1 MFLLL
6 FPVVVSCCCFLLN
19 SFFPTRLFVLTA
31 IDTRDAEREES
42 AEVAHRDFYNV
53 RKVDTHIHHSAC
65 MNAKHLLRFI
75 KHKLRYGHKLLPPP
89 LLLLLCVVVVAAAI
103 AAVVCCWWIF
113 TIPPLPLSPWSLYIP
128 FDPFFVQVFTR

>member
-6 FPVVVSCCCFLLN
+6 FLLN

-89 LLLLLCVVVVAAAI
+89 LLLLLCVVVAAAAI